1 MNKARSFGSVKSL
14 PAALLIVC
22 GSPAFARSAPPNAT
36 TVIFF
41 HADHLGS
48 TNITTDA
55 DGHVLSET
63 EYYPYGAPR
72 HEQSA
77 ASSDPHYRF
86 SDKERDHESDL
97 HYFEA
102 RYYNAAIGRFISFDN
117 GAKRVDVT
125 GPYAY
130 GRNNPLAYIDTRGT
144 DPTNVSEEASTG
156 EKTKADFEAVVKHT
170 AEGLP
175 KAIVDTNTAAQG
187 LAAGKGPAFISPDPD
202 QRNKA
207 AGEFAGDVASAF
219 GEKGGEK
226 FLDEMMQHAHI
237 GVLIALGASYGGLAY
252 GLALSDTDLPVPI
265 PGIPVADNFELKPSI
280 DLSPAN
286 GEEDKYVPGFGLR
299 ATFTNGPFS
308 QYAEGA
314 INPDTGVSGGAGIQV
329 NIPVGKV
336 GASVQGGESKGVTV
350 GATITITP

>member
-1 MNKARSFGSVKSL
+1 MN
-14 PAALLIVC
+14 
-22 GSPAFARSAPPNAT
+22 FARRTAQSLGFVAC
-36 TVIFF
+36 VIGAAASTAQEFRSGDGGQVVFF

-48 TNITTDA
+48 TNVTTDVK
-55 DGHVLSET
+55 GYVLSET

-72 HEQSA
+72 HEQSVE
-77 ASSDPHYRF
+77 SSDPRYRF
-86 SDKERDHESDL
+86 SGKERDDESDL
-97 HYFEA
+97 YYFEA
-102 RYYNAAIGRFISFDN
+102 RYYQAPIGRFISFDN
-117 GAKRVDVT
+117 GAQRVDVT

-130 GRNNPLAYIDTRGT
+130 GRNNPLTWIDTRGT

-156 EKTKADFEAVVKHT
+156 EKAKADFEVITKHT
-170 AEGLP
+170 VEGVP
-175 KAIVDTNTAAQG
+175 RMVTDTNTAAQG
-187 LAAGKGPAFISPDPD
+187 IAVGKGPAFISPDPD
-202 QRNKA
+202 ERNKA
-207 AGEFAGDVASAF
+207 AGEFAGDVGTAF

-265 PGIPVADNFELKPSI
+265 PGIPVADNFEVKPSI
-280 DLSPAN
+280 DLSPMN

-299 ATFTNGPFS
+299 ATFSSGPFT

-336 GASVQGGESKGVTV
+336 GASIQGGENKGVTV
-350 GATITITP
+350 GATVTIAP